1 MTAAGAARAATG
13 AVASGRVAWWVGP
26 VNGLMTPAA
35 RRGRRRPESS
45 FRALQARAARRTGL
59 REPADPQFLAD
70 LRVLHASFLAVP
82 ELSFIGLSGIRA
94 ELARHLSNRLRVRE
108 LLRANPQITSAP
120 VPRPVFVVGLPRTG
134 TTMLHT
140 QLAGAPGHRA
150 PLLWEL
156 LDPCPQPGPGGP
168 SPGGPS
174 PGGSGRRVRDAERL
188 AWLAYRAAPALRV
201 IHPLDARTPEECIFA
216 LPHHMAYHTR
226 ARLPGYQDWYTR
238 RDATGDYAYLRQ
250 QLQILQ
256 WQQPPRRWILK
267 SPFHLWH
274 LDALLRV
281 FPDAT
286 IVWTHRDV
294 LTAVASWCSL
304 AEVTRR
310 LCNRRVDLHQL
321 GRDWTQMW
329 SQAVTRALRARA
341 AAAQP
346 FLDVSYAQLTDAP
359 LPALEALYSS
369 LGAELTPAVR
379 QQISSRA
386 PTSPA
391 GPRAHQYSAHHYS
404 AHHYSADRYGLTAE
418 AIRDAFPGP

>member
-59 REPADPQFLAD
+59 PEPADPQFLAD
-70 LRVLHASFLAVP
+70 LRVLHASFMAVQ

-94 ELARHLSNRLRVRE
+94 ELARHLSNRLRVRD

-134 TTMLHT
+134 TTMLHIL
-140 QLAGAPGHRA
+140 LAGAPGHRA

-156 LDPCPQPGPGGP
+156 LDPCPQPGPD
-168 SPGGPS
+168 GPS
-174 PGGSGRRVRDAERL
+174 PGGSGRGVRDAERL

-216 LPHHMAYHTR
+216 LPQHMAYHTR
-226 ARLPGYQDWYTR
+226 ARLAGYQDWYTR

-286 IVWTHRDV
+286 VVWTHRDV
-294 LTAVASWCSL
+294 LTALASWCSL

-310 LCNRRVDLHQL
+310 LSNRRVDLNQL

-329 SQAVTRALRARA
+329 AQAMTRALRARA

-346 FLDVSYAQLTDAP
+346 FLDVSYTQLADAP
-359 LPALEALYSS
+359 LPTLETLYSG
-369 LGAELTPAVR
+369 LGAELTPAAR
-379 QQISSRA
+379 QQITGRIR
-386 PTSPA
+386 TSPA
-391 GPRAHQYSAHHYS
+391 GPRAHHHSAHR
-404 AHHYSADRYGLTAE
+404 YSADRYGLTAE

>member
-1 MTAAGAARAATG
+1 
-13 AVASGRVAWWVGP
+13 
-26 VNGLMTPAA
+26 MTPAA

-45 FRALQARAARRTGL
+45 FRALQERAARRTGL
-59 REPADPQFLAD
+59 PEPADPQFLAD

-82 ELSFIGLSGIRA
+82 ELSFIGLAGIRA
-94 ELARHLSNRLRVRE
+94 ELARHLSNRLRVSE
-108 LLRANPQITSAP
+108 LLRANPQIATTP

-134 TTMLHT
+134 TTMLHAL
-140 QLAGAPGHRA
+140 LASAPGHRA

-156 LDPCPQPGPGGP
+156 LDPCPQPGPDGP
-168 SPGGPS
+168 GH
-174 PGGSGRRVRDAERL
+174 RVRDAERL
-188 AWLAYRAAPALRV
+188 AWLAPSLRV
-201 IHPLDARTPEECIFA
+201 IHPIDARAPEECVFA

-226 ARLPGYQDWYTR
+226 ARIPGYQDWYTR
-238 RDATGDYAYLRQ
+238 RDASGDYAYLRQ

-256 WQQPPRRWILK
+256 WQQPLRRWILK

-294 LTAVASWCSL
+294 PTALASWCSL
-304 AEVTRR
+304 AEITMRV
-310 LCNRRVDLHQL
+310 CNRRVDLNQI
-321 GRDWTQMW
+321 GRDWTQIW
-329 SQAVTRALRARA
+329 SQAMTRALRTRV

-346 FLDVSYAQLTDAP
+346 FHDVSYTQLADAP
-359 LPALEALYSS
+359 LPTVETLYSG

-379 QQISSRA
+379 QQITGRA
-386 PTSPA
+386 RANPA
-391 GPRAHQYSAHHYS
+391 GPR
-404 AHHYSADRYGLTAE
+404 AHHYSADRYGLTAK